1 MSPWLYN
8 DEIIEDESQF
18 PEGTLCFVYRITRIA
33 DGKFY
38 IGKKLGFFVKTSVKT
53 ITTKAGVKK
62 KKKTRSLVPSDW
74 KTYYG
79 SSIDLQKDVEQLGT
93 EAFRRDILAF
103 CSNKGTAGYIEMR
116 YQMDARVLELPNDAC
131 YNGIV
136 NARVHKKHIKPTL

>member
-1 MSPWLYN
+1 MGDWTYKGKVII
-8 DEIIEDESQF
+8 DEDI
-18 PEGTLCFVYRITRIA
+18 PPGALCFVYKIERIS

-38 IGKKLGFFVKTSVKT
+38 IGKKILVSTKTSVKT
-53 ITTKAGVKK
+53 ITTKAGIKK

-79 SSIDLQKDVEQLGT
+79 SSVDLQKDVEQLGT

-103 CSNKGTAGYIEMR
+103 CSNRGTAGYIEMK

>member
-1 MSPWLYN
+1 MTWYYKGTPI
-8 DEIIEDESQF
+8 DDDSQF
-18 PEGTLCFVYRITRIA
+18 PEGTLCFVYCITRIA

-38 IGKKLGFFVKTSVKT
+38 IGKKMAKFTKTSVKT
-53 ITTKAGVKK
+53 ITRKNGTKA
-62 KKKTRSLVPSDW
+62 KKKTKTLVPSDW

-79 SSIDLQKDVEQLGT
+79 SSVDLQKDVEQLGE

-103 CSNKGTAGYIEMR
+103 VGNKGTAGYLEMK
-116 YQMDARVLELPNDAC
+116 YQMDARVLELPDEAC

>member
-1 MSPWLYN
+1 MGDWTYKGKVII
-8 DEIIEDESQF
+8 DEDI
-18 PEGTLCFVYRITRIA
+18 PPGALCFVYKIERIS

-38 IGKKLGFFVKTSVKT
+38 IGKKILVSTKTSVKT
-53 ITTKAGVKK
+53 ITTKAGIKK

-79 SSIDLQKDVEQLGT
+79 SSVDLQKDVEQLGT